1 MSENVKIFQ
10 KKNDTFATY
19 LFSSLRR
26 LNNNFFLNYKPASL
40 AGFFYFP
47 SKRVLQGRRISYRDN
62 VHIVLTRV
70 AELVE
75 ATYVGTRPWHVL
87 TILGLGHT

>member
-19 LFSSLRR
+19 LFSSQRR

-40 AGFFYFP
+40 AGFFISLLRESFRDGGFHIGTMYI
-47 SKRVLQGRRISYRDN
+47 SSLQGIWHGMILWGRD
-62 VHIVLTRV
+62 H
-70 AELVE
+70 
-75 ATYVGTRPWHVL
+75 GTSL
-87 TILGLGHT
+87 LY

>member
-1 MSENVKIFQ
+1 MLKFF

-40 AGFFYFP
+40 AGFFISLLRESFRDGGFHIGTMYT
-47 SKRVLQGRRISYRDN
+47 SSLQGWLSLSKPPMWGSD
-62 VHIVLTRV
+62 H
-70 AELVE
+70 
-75 ATYVGTRPWHVL
+75 GTSL
-87 TILGLGHT
+87 QK